1 MIDKLLLV
9 IFIFQKLEVNL
20 FHECRL
26 GESKTKTGCKFMR
39 NSVIDATTKGDIGNC
54 KIDKCRDKDPTVKA
68 VGLRWDLPVLHGD
81 ESPAR
86 CVRKHFSFSL
96 EVLK

>member
-1 MIDKLLLV
+1 M
-9 IFIFQKLEVNL
+9 
-20 FHECRL
+20 HR
-26 GESKTKTGCKFMR
+26 
-39 NSVIDATTKGDIGNC
+39 SVIEATTKGDVDDC

-68 VGLRWDLPVLHGD
+68 IWLRWELRVLQGSN

-96 EVLK
+96 EVLVLDEKKEVIEIDFRISMLPHGIVELY